1 MQAGYFELIMEI
13 MPIYSKKVIAS
24 LRDFLVMGFSR
35 KEACSRNDVSPAYFS
50 VVLKKF
56 RHTEDVIYRIEYDY
70 RFSSIC
76 RWDSEQIDSV
86 KNSINSKKWV

>member
-35 KEACSRNDVSPAYFS
+35 KEACSRNDVSPAY
-50 VVLKKF
+50 LLA
-56 RHTEDVIYRIEYDY
+56 T
-70 RFSSIC
+70 
-76 RWDSEQIDSV
+76 
-86 KNSINSKKWV
+86 